1 MFALEIVVLL
11 VPLHAVRPH
20 AVDVT
25 FASFG
30 FGATLYVTVDPALA
44 IYRVKAIRICR
55 SPLQMPRKTD
65 FVLGLETV
73 LNNPQT
79 SFMHNP
85 KVFNELYKQTGMSM
99 NSMMKHI
106 GKQSKNRKQKEP
118 TDAEKSEARLNQMEA
133 SATKS

>member
-1 MFALEIVVLL
+1 
-11 VPLHAVRPH
+11 
-20 AVDVT
+20 
-25 FASFG
+25 
-30 FGATLYVTVDPALA
+30 
-44 IYRVKAIRICR
+44 
-55 SPLQMPRKTD
+55 MPRKTD